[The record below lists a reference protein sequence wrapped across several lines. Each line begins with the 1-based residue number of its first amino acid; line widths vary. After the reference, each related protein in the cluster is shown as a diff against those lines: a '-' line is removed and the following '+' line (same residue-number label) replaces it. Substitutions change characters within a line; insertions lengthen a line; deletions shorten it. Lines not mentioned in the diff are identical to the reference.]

1 MILEKLN
8 LEKIEG
14 NLTVF
19 RQKSYHKV
27 VQFSLWFYH

>member
-19 RQKSYHKV
+19 RQKIYHKV
-27 VQFSLWFYH
+27 SLWFFH